1 MHTRFHAPAA
11 EHTGDVVE
19 LPRDEAQHLFRVLR
33 LKIGA
38 AVRIFDGR
46 GAEFDAVVATASKDG
61 VRVRVGQTCGAVPEA
76 RVAVTLA
83 QAVLKADKM
92 DDVVRDAVMM
102 GVAAIQP
109 LVTARTEI
117 ALAALERSHRR
128 ERWQRI
134 AVSSSKQCG
143 RAVVPAVLEPCTF
156 NDVTAVLL
164 DPSRKGTPE
173 AAFATAS
180 STASATAPGTTP
192 SGLMCVEPTASAEV
206 LSLSDLGPNPPPATI
221 VIVGPEGGWTAEEIA
236 TGSSVCRL
244 VTLGPRTLRADAM
257 ALVALTALFA
267 CWREI

>member
-1 MHTRFHAPAA
+1 MQTRFHAPAA
-11 EHTGDVVE
+11 ERTGDVVE

-61 VRVRVGQTCGAVPEA
+61 VRVRVGQACGAVPEA

-117 ALAALERSHRR
+117 ALTALERGHRR

-156 NDVTAVLL
+156 KDATAVLL
-164 DPSRKGTPE
+164 DPSRESTPE
-173 AAFATAS
+173 AALA
-180 STASATAPGTTP
+180 TASATAPGTP
-192 SGLMCVEPTASAEV
+192 PPGLMCVEPTASADV
-206 LSLSDLGPNPPPATI
+206 LSLSDLGPNPPLATTI
-221 VIVGPEGGWTAEEIA
+221 VVGPEGGWSAEEIA
-236 TGSSVCRL
+236 AGSSVCRL

>member
-38 AVRIFDGR
+38 AVRIFNGR
-46 GAEFDAVVATASKDG
+46 GAEFDAVVATALKDG
-61 VRVRVGQTCGAVPEA
+61 ARIRVGQARAAVPEA

-83 QAVLKADKM
+83 QAVLKGDKM

-102 GVAAIQP
+102 GVTAIQP

-117 ALAALERSHRR
+117 ALAALERGHRR

-143 RAVVPAVLEPCTF
+143 RAVVPEVLGPRTF
-156 NDVTAVLL
+156 KDATAALL
-164 DPSRKGTPE
+164 DSRREATPETASGTPL
-173 AAFATAS
+173 
-180 STASATAPGTTP
+180 P
-192 SGLMCVEPTASAEV
+192 GLMCVEPTASV
-206 LSLSDLGPNPPPATI
+206 DVVSLGDLDATPPLATTI
-221 VIVGPEGGWTAEEIA
+221 FVGPEGGWNTGDIA
-236 TGSSVCRL
+236 AGSSSCRL

-257 ALVALTALFA
+257 ALIALTALFA
-267 CWREI
+267 RWREI